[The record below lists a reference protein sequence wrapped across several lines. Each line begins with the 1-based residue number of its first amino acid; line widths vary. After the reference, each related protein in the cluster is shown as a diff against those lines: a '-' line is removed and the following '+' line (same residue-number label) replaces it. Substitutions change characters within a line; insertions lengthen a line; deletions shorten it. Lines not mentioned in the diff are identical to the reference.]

1 MATELE
7 QTITLAGQLS
17 DLSVQNINQHA
28 QEGLD
33 YGHSKLYGRIEA
45 FENFYDPIAHPE
57 ITSTDIYKRLYGQYK
72 IIRRTFAV
80 SYILKA
86 LGKHTERAIKLED
99 SASKML
105 EELYTKDYPNFLLS
119 GSEGGDSASSIATV
133 SSSPQSFPANPNAS
147 RIIPYTMKRGVI
159 NDSLI

>member
-7 QTITLAGQLS
+7 LAKTLAGQLS
-17 DLSVQNINQHA
+17 ELSVKDIDQHA

-45 FENFYDPIAHPE
+45 FENFDNIAGHPE
-57 ITSTDIYKRLYGQYK
+57 IADTELYKRLYGQYR
-72 IIRRTFAV
+72 IIRRSFAV

-86 LGKHTERAIKLED
+86 LGKHTERAIKIED

-105 EELYTKDYPNFLLS
+105 DELYTKDYPNFLLS
-119 GSEGGDSASSIATV
+119 GSEGGDTSSSIATV
-133 SSSPQSFPANPNAS
+133 SSSPKSFPLNPESS
-147 RIIPYTMKRGVI
+147 RIIPYTMKRGMI
-159 NDSLI
+159 NESII